1 MSESQV
7 MLLIKQAV
15 KTGESLLV
23 VDLRAHQQD
32 EEWEQEGRKKENKK
46 AKPSP
51 NVRPG
56 ENKAV
61 LRKAVVN
68 VFSKIGFM
76 VPSVRVRSR
85 GWEFS
90 RC

>member
-1 MSESQV
+1 
-7 MLLIKQAV
+7 MLLIKQAE

-23 VDLRAHQQD
+23 VDLRAAPA
-32 EEWEQEGRKKENKK
+32 GRRMRTGRQKKENKK

-68 VFSKIGFM
+68 VFSMIGFM

-85 GWEFS
+85 G
-90 RC
+90 